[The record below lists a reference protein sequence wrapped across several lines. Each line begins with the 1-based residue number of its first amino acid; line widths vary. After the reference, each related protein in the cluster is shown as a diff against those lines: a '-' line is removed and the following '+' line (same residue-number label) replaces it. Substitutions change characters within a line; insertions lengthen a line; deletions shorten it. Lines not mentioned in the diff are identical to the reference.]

1 VRAFKGQSMSALLNQ
16 QVLVLNRLWQAVNI
30 CTVRRALTLLFQ
42 GHAQVVLGDQD
53 GAFETFDFLNW
64 HDLSQREPHAESIHG
79 VSCKIRVPRVI
90 MLMVFDRLPR
100 KEVKFTRH
108 NIFERDS
115 NTCQYCGKVTSELTI
130 DHVVPRHLGG
140 KHEWTN
146 VVAACPSCNHRKG
159 GRPLAE
165 TGMNLLHQP
174 AQPPGSAA
182 YVFARHLKANQEW
195 NDFLNGW

>member
-1 VRAFKGQSMSALLNQ
+1 MENA
-16 QVLVLNRLWQAVNI
+16 VLVLNANFEPINVCDLQRAMGLMLTEKAALVMNGRGILHSATATFPIPSVIRLQNMVHAPRPQVPLAKREI
-30 CTVRRALTLLFQ
+30 FRR
-42 GHAQVVLGDQD
+42 D
-53 GAFETFDFLNW
+53 NY
-64 HDLSQREPHAESIHG
+64 
-79 VSCKIRVPRVI
+79 
-90 MLMVFDRLPR
+90 
-100 KEVKFTRH
+100 
-108 NIFERDS
+108 
-115 NTCQYCGKVTSELTI
+115 TCQYCGKVTSELTI

-159 GRPLAE
+159 GRPLDE